1 MKVKTVAVDEV
12 EYVVIAEFDNISVAK
27 VDYFFVAIVGNVIVA
42 EGDIVVV
49 LKLIK
54 SLLFKLNVVA
64 IVADYLLWVMNH
76 R

>member
-12 EYVVIAEFDNISVAK
+12 EYVVIAGFDNISVAK
-27 VDYFFVAIVGNVIVA
+27 VDYFFVAKVDKVIVA
-42 EGDIVVV
+42 EGDIVV

-54 SLLFKLNVVA
+54 SLLFKLNVVV
-64 IVADYLLWVMNH
+64 IVADYLRRVMNQ

>member
-12 EYVVIAEFDNISVAK
+12 EYVVIAELDNISVAK
-27 VDYFFVAIVGNVIVA
+27 VDYFFVAKVA

-49 LKLIK
+49 LIFIK
-54 SLLFKLNVVA
+54 SLLFKLSVVV
-64 IVADYLLWVMNH
+64 IVADYLRRVMNQ

>member
-27 VDYFFVAIVGNVIVA
+27 VDNVIVA

-54 SLLFKLNVVA
+54 SLLFKLNVVV
-64 IVADYLLWVMNH
+64 IVADYLRRIMNQ

>member
-12 EYVVIAEFDNISVAK
+12 EYVVISEFDNISVAK
-27 VDYFFVAIVGNVIVA
+27 VDYFFVAKVDNVIVA

-49 LKLIK
+49 LILIK
-54 SLLFKLNVVA
+54 SLLFKLSAVV
-64 IVADYLLWVMNH
+64 IVADYLRRVMNQ

>member
-42 EGDIVVV
+42 EGNIVVV

-54 SLLFKLNVVA
+54 SLLFKLNVLV
-64 IVADYLLWVMNH
+64 IVADYLRRVMNQ

>member
-12 EYVVIAEFDNISVAK
+12 EYVVISEFDNISVAK

-42 EGDIVVV
+42 EGNIVVV

-54 SLLFKLNVVA
+54 SLLFKLNVLV
-64 IVADYLLWVMNH
+64 IVADYLRRVMNQ

>member
-12 EYVVIAEFDNISVAK
+12 EYVVISEFDNSVAK
-27 VDYFFVAIVGNVIVA
+27 VDYFFVAKVDNVIVA

-54 SLLFKLNVVA
+54 SLLFKLNVVV